1 MRYDLHIHTAASDGS
16 DSPDSLARKV
26 VGAGLELFS
35 VTDHD
40 TVDGALAME
49 GLIPAGVGYIRG
61 VEFSC
66 VSPGGKCHILGY
78 GFDPEHPAFRAALGE
93 GAQLRQEKL
102 ENRIV
107 HLREK
112 FGIRLT
118 VEEEQWL
125 RSLKSPGKPHLGRLL
140 VKRGLAD
147 ELSAAIKTYLSGVP
161 GRDRIDSKTAI
172 DAILAAGGIPVW
184 AHPLGG
190 EGEKRLSR
198 AEFEHRLAVLMAEGI
213 RGLECCYSRYG
224 MDESELLLR
233 CARERGLIAT
243 GGSDYHGSNKKGIK
257 LGQLGTVSANWSI
270 DTAPFSGIILQKKA
284 DRSTGGVSI
293 EQ

>member
-16 DSPDSLARKV
+16 DSPASLAQKV
-26 VGAGLELFS
+26 LKAGLELFS

-40 TVDGALAME
+40 TIDGALAME
-49 GLIPAGVGYIRG
+49 ALLPAGISYIRG

-78 GFDPEHPAFRAALGE
+78 GYDPAHPVFRAALQE
-93 GAQLRQEKL
+93 GSQLRREKL
-102 ENRIV
+102 ENRII

-118 VEEEQWL
+118 EEELRWL
-125 RSLKSPGKPHLGRLL
+125 RSLKSPGKPHLGSLL
-140 VKRGLAD
+140 LNQGLAPD
-147 ELSAAIKTYLSGVP
+147 RSTAIRRYLSGVP

-172 DAILAAGGIPVW
+172 DAIRAAGGIAVW

-190 EGEKRLSR
+190 EGEKRLTRS
-198 AEFEHRLAVLMAEGI
+198 EFEHRLAVLMAEGI
-213 RGLECCYSRYG
+213 QGLECRYSRYG
-224 MDESELLLR
+224 MDESELLLH
-233 CARERGLIAT
+233 CAREKGLIAT
-243 GGSDYHGSNKKGIK
+243 GGSDYHGSNKKGIE
-257 LGQLGTVSANWSI
+257 LGQLGTVSADWSI

>member
-1 MRYDLHIHTAASDGS
+1 M
-16 DSPDSLARKV
+16 
-26 VGAGLELFS
+26 
-35 VTDHD
+35 
-40 TVDGALAME
+40 AME
-49 GLIPAGVGYIRG
+49 ALLPAGVGYIRG

-118 VEEEQWL
+118 AEEEQWL
-125 RSLKSPGKPHLGRLL
+125 RSLKSPGKPHLGKLL

-147 ELSAAIKTYLSGVP
+147 ELSTAIKAYLSGVP

-190 EGEKRLSR
+190 EGEKRLTP
-198 AEFEHRLAVLMAEGI
+198 EKFEALLAHLLICGI
-213 RGLECCYSRYG
+213 RGLECRYSRY
-224 MDESELLLR
+224 ERSEIEFLLD
-233 CARERGLIAT
+233 CARAQGLTPT
-243 GGSDYHGSNKKGIK
+243 GGSDYHGVNKQGLE
-257 LGQLGTVSANWSI
+257 LGNLSADGTDFAI
-270 DTAPFSGIILQKKA
+270 DTEELFGIILQRGA
-284 DRSTGGVSI
+284 YL
-293 EQ
+293 